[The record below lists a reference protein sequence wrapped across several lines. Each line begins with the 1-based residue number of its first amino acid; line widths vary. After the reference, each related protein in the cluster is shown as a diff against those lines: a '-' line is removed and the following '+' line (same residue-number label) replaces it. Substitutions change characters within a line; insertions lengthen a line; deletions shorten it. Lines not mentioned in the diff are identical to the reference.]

1 MLAKHFDYLTNFVK
15 ENTVRDG
22 TAYKI
27 VAPKVENSRLRTEE
41 RLTWIEAL
49 LEDIAKK
56 FNKGYKGA
64 FKEVKTTTNVLRE
77 TVWMSVLEKVTKETG
92 FYYNLFVDIVKNYYN
107 KQPSLTQWLVPDT
120 EISFEI
126 KSYSKAEQKS
136 LKK

>member
-56 FNKGYKGA
+56 FNKGYKAA